1 MDVVEITPSTDV
13 NRISSI
19 TAGRLFVNLMG
30 AAVRADYFGTPPA
43 KAETGSRR
51 HASDTADVGM

>member
-19 TAGRLFVNLMG
+19 TAGRLFVNLIG
-30 AAVRADYFGTPPA
+30 AAVRANYFGVPST
-43 KAETGSRR
+43 RR
-51 HASDTADVGM
+51 TAVAPRREVDPLDIGM